1 MSRVPIHAFVGFSVC
16 IFISEQGL
24 SLKNLSSELDTIEDW
39 RTLGAKLNLEPKH
52 LDFIEDN
59 YPTECRKHK
68 VLSRW
73 LQQGHSC
80 SWAELTGVLH
90 EMQEHTVADEI
101 QKKYIKKSTEH
112 GKYAYTMLDAS
123 IQM

>member
-1 MSRVPIHAFVGFSVC
+1 VC

-24 SLKNLSSELDTIEDW
+24 SLKNLSSELETIEDW

-80 SWAELTGVLH
+80 SWVELTGVLH

-112 GKYAYTMLDAS
+112 GKYAYTMLDTS
-123 IQM
+123 VQM